1 MLNNQKTATIVKHN
15 NEGQNFQF
23 VRENQGAITAS
34 KMSIGSYR
42 VKFHSQK
49 TGRSAFAY
57 GQSFSE
63 AYNNMIRLFYIKYPE
78 LPQEKQSTI
87 SKLIA

>member
-1 MLNNQKTATIVKHN
+1 MLNNQKTATIVKQS

-42 VKFHSQK
+42 VKFYSQK
-49 TGRSAFAY
+49 TRRSAFAY

-63 AYNNMIRLFYIKYPE
+63 AYSNMIRLFYIKYPE
-78 LPQEKQSTI
+78 QPQEKQST